1 MPVALLFG
9 LGQQFLCP
17 LRFSQCFSCQR
28 WRKIYRRAVRRGA
41 VERSHWR
48 GINPGYRLGVHL
60 WHEPGESRELRAV
73 VAGSSLVCVPAHV
86 FIWQVFGP
94 KA

>member
-1 MPVALLFG
+1 MLLMSTVAENLS
-9 LGQQFLCP
+9 P
-17 LRFSQCFSCQR
+17 RSP
-28 WRKIYRRAVRRGA
+28 KRGCGT
-41 VERSHWR
+41 RHWR